1 MIFGAEKTLNTGKR
15 CKFIYWLAY
24 IFMNGSCLAFLV
36 LDVVGRDLVLEML
49 ESVQSIVMN
58 KF

>member
-1 MIFGAEKTLNTGKR
+1 
-15 CKFIYWLAY
+15 
-24 IFMNGSCLAFLV
+24 MNGSCLAFLV